1 LRRYDDILSLERELM
16 RKEREIE
23 DLRMELK
30 RCYSII
36 EELKQGMRPIGI
48 VHEVRGSNAY
58 VELPGGQ
65 IYEVTIPPY
74 LLGRVMPEMDAV
86 LSPTK
91 GTIVNVV
98 EKRKE
103 RSIWAHK
110 VERAPRVTYDDIV
123 GLEDE
128 LREFKKAV
136 EWVIDPSAR
145 KKREEV
151 FADPRLLEE
160 AGSVLLF
167 GPPGTGKTYMAKA
180 VAGSCSLRG
189 YGTSFIKI
197 EGYEIVSKWLGQ
209 SARNIREIFKLA
221 REVAPSI
228 LLIDEVDAIGRAR
241 MEVTTD
247 AGRDVQGM
255 LNQMLVELGEG
266 FDLNSNMVVVFATN
280 FPAVIDPALM
290 DRIKKIIYIRP
301 PRTKE
306 EVKRLFDFY
315 ISKVKAAP
323 DLCKDGKLSEEV
335 YEEIWGILRT
345 RKRIY
350 EASVPTRQLKVRD
363 TYCITP
369 RDVKNVVI
377 EAATDASFE
386 GEGFVSAE
394 RLLESVRNLA
404 KEPLAENVV

>member
-1 LRRYDDILSLERELM
+1 MRRYDDFISLERELM

-48 VHEVRGSNAY
+48 VHEVRGNNAY

-65 IYEVTIPPY
+65 VYEVTIPPY
-74 LLGRVMPEMDAV
+74 LLGKVMPEMDAV
-86 LSPTK
+86 LSPNK

-98 EKRKE
+98 EKPKE

-110 VERAPRVTYDDIV
+110 VEKAPRVTYEDIV

-136 EWVIDPSAR
+136 EWVIDPMAR
-145 KKREEV
+145 KKRELI
-151 FADPRLLEE
+151 FADTRLLEE

-209 SARNIREIFKLA
+209 SAKNIREIFKLA

-241 MEVTTD
+241 IEVTTD

-266 FDLNSNMVVVFATN
+266 FDLNRNMVVVFATN

-290 DRIKKIIYIRP
+290 DRIKKIIYVRP
-301 PRTKE
+301 PRTKD

-315 ISKVKAAP
+315 VSKVRAAP
-323 DLCKDGKLSEEV
+323 DLCKDGKLSESV
-335 YEEIWGILRT
+335 YDEIWSILRT

-386 GEGFVSAE
+386 GEDYVSQE
-394 RLLESVRNLA
+394 RLLESTKKLA
-404 KEPLAENVV
+404 KEPIAENVV